1 MNTNEQYPEGRK
13 QEILA
18 DRLNSEPLIFR
29 GCSNSE
35 LGLILVCAVIFWV
48 PVSLLVAAS
57 FGAVAMGLGL
67 SGLGILATVYF
78 GATLFQWIKR
88 GRPDNYYQHLMMI
101 RLNDLGL
108 WKSNLIRRTGFWS
121 LGRAF
126 ITHPKR

>member
-1 MNTNEQYPEGRK
+1 MNPNEQYPDKHR
-13 QEILA
+13 QELLA

-35 LGLILVCAVIFWV
+35 LGMILLGAVLFWV
-48 PVSLLVAAS
+48 PVSLMLAAA
-57 FGAVAMGLGL
+57 FGAVAMGLGF

-78 GATLFQWIKR
+78 GATVFQLIKR

-101 RLNDLGL
+101 RLNDVKL

-121 LGRAF
+121 LGRSF
-126 ITHPKR
+126 ITHK

>member
-1 MNTNEQYPEGRK
+1 MRADEQYPEGHPR
-13 QEILA
+13 EILA

-35 LGLILVCAVIFWV
+35 LGLILLCAVIFWV
-48 PVSLLVAAS
+48 PTSLLIAAS

-101 RLNDLGL
+101 RLADLGL
-108 WKSNLIRRTGFWS
+108 WQSDIIRRTGFWS

-126 ITHPKR
+126 VTHQ